1 VYGLAQVGVTGGFGQ
16 LSVLIP
22 LLGGLALISVFTLRA
37 LALGGRALVDLRLF
51 RVSSFSA
58 ASGLLFLS
66 GFALYGAMLLVPLY
80 FQQVRGQQAFAAG
93 LLIAAQGVGVL
104 VSRGIAG
111 RLTDRIGARWVA
123 FTGLLVVALA
133 TVPFALATSNTPE
146 WWLVVTLVVRGLGLG
161 AVTIPVMASAYIGLD
176 RSEVPHA
183 SILTRTA
190 QQIGGSFGTAV
201 LAVVLEGAIAQHA
214 LAGLDGRA
222 AAFDVAFWWS
232 IAFTALA
239 VLLAFWL
246 PNREPS

>member
-1 VYGLAQVGVTGGFGQ
+1 
-16 LSVLIP
+16 
-22 LLGGLALISVFTLRA
+22 
-37 LALGGRALVDLRLF
+37 
-51 RVSSFSA
+51 
-58 ASGLLFLS
+58 
-66 GFALYGAMLLVPLY
+66 MLLVPLY

-111 RLTDRIGARWVA
+111 RLTDRVGARWVV
-123 FTGLLVVALA
+123 FTGLLVVAFA
-133 TVPFALATSNTPE
+133 TVPFALATSNSPE

-183 SILTRTA
+183 SIITRTA

-201 LAVVLEGAIAQHA
+201 LAVVLERSIAQHA

-246 PNREPS
+246 PNRGPS